1 MANSVMSKPSLQP
14 RKGRNGFDLSF
25 HRNYTA
31 PLGALLPVFTDYAI
45 VGDKYRLNTATFVRT
60 EPLEKAAF
68 ARFRHHVDWFFV
80 PMTQMFSLWNEFYNQ
95 TNDVMSSIF
104 SSVDNLTNGVLW
116 PRHVVFPTFSNFLT
130 SSISNFS
137 SYDSSTHI
145 TKYYADEFGV
155 PYVWNLRR
163 LWDMFGYGSLSM
175 HGFTSTNEKFLLIP
189 YLAYHKIFHSHY
201 RPTQWFK
208 NDPGLY
214 NVDNYYASSGS
225 TVSSDFTRRILS
237 TIHYRPY
244 RKDYFTNVMPS
255 PLYNNNYPDYISDF
269 GLNITGSGD
278 RAKFRFS
285 LNPEMAG
292 YAQNSSLIDNSN
304 GLVQLDFVA
313 SDQKGNSSANLSLPD
328 HNNLNYLSAADIRT
342 VFAFDKLLR
351 VTAFA
356 GSHYQDQVLAHYGIK
371 LPEGI
376 SNEAYFLGS
385 QSVPVVVNEVVA
397 TASTGATEDNKPLA
411 GSTIGDIAGKGF
423 TPSDQKIGKDINFTC
438 PCDGVIIG
446 IQSIELI
453 PEYSSMFMERQHR
466 YLDTFDF
473 YHPELDGIGMQ
484 PMVVNDLGY
493 SVSNSN
499 DVRGWQYRY
508 MEYKTKVDV
517 CNEGFWDTNRYN
529 WAPTKQSALALGNGV
544 YSPAMN
550 NSLYY
555 KFFTFPQV
563 ANNIFLKK
571 YPFYGSPG
579 NTSGAAV
586 LQDDNS
592 SLGLVAY
599 QIGSTSSQMCYE
611 NDPFLVSMDIKAFK
625 TSVMST
631 FSLDK
636 VL

>member
-68 ARFRHHVDWFFV
+68 ARFKHHVDWFFI

-95 TNDVMSSIF
+95 TNDIMSSIF
-104 SSVDNLTNGVLW
+104 SAQVPNGYKW
-116 PRHVVFPTFSNFLT
+116 PRHNVFPAFSNFLLN
-130 SSISNFS
+130 SIDQFS
-137 SYDSSTHI
+137 DYDSTTKI
-145 TKYYADEFGV
+145 TKYYCDNFGV

-175 HGFTSTNEKFLLIP
+175 HGFGTSSNPEYFLLIP
-189 YLAYHKIFHSHY
+189 YLAYHKVFHSHY

-208 NDPGLY
+208 NNPDLY
-214 NVDNYYASSGS
+214 NVDNSYANSGP
-225 TVSSDFTRRILS
+225 TVASDFTRRILT

-244 RKDYFTNVMPS
+244 RKDYFTNVMPA
-255 PLYNNNYPDYISDF
+255 PLYNELYPDYISDF
-269 GLNITGSGD
+269 GRKSGSADYSGGFSLRSLINPEVSSSSSSGFANGLFQSVYSSQGVSSADGSSMFLKNNSGD
-278 RAKFRFS
+278 YAFS
-285 LNPEMAG
+285 
-292 YAQNSSLIDNSN
+292 SS
-304 GLVQLDFVA
+304 
-313 SDQKGNSSANLSLPD
+313 
-328 HNNLNYLSAADIRT
+328 DIRT

-371 LPEGI
+371 IPEGI
-376 SNEAYFLGS
+376 SDEAYFLGS

-499 DVRGWQYRY
+499 DVKGWQYRY

-555 KFFTFPQV
+555 KFFMFPQV

-586 LQDDNS
+586 LQDDNT

-599 QIGSTSSQMCYE
+599 QTGSTSSQMCYE

>member
-45 VGDKYRLNTATFVRT
+45 VGDKYRLNAATFVRT

-95 TNDVMSSIF
+95 TNDIMSSIF
-104 SSVDNLTNGVLW
+104 SAQLPNGYLW
-116 PRHVVFPTFSNFLT
+116 PRHNVFPAFSNFLLN
-130 SSISNFS
+130 SVDEFS
-137 SYDSSTHI
+137 DYDSTTKI

-175 HGFTSTNEKFLLIP
+175 HGFGTSSNPEYFLLIP
-189 YLAYHKIFHSHY
+189 YLAYHKVFHSHY

-208 NDPGLY
+208 NDPSLY
-214 NVDNYYASSGS
+214 NVDNSYSNSGP
-225 TVSSDFTRRILS
+225 TVSSDFTRRILT

-255 PLYNNNYPDYISDF
+255 PLYNNNYPDYIADF
-269 GLNITGSGD
+269 GLFSSSQSINSFN
-278 RAKFRFS
+278 FRS
-285 LNPEMAG
+285 LLNPETSFS
-292 YAQNSSLIDNSN
+292 QFSSSNSN
-304 GLVQLDFVA
+304 GVFQSNVGDSYSGSSLLLRYSGVPGFSS
-313 SDQKGNSSANLSLPD
+313 SDV
-328 HNNLNYLSAADIRT
+328 RT
-342 VFAFDKLLR
+342 IFAFDKLLR

-376 SNEAYFLGS
+376 SDEAYFLGS

-397 TASTGATEDNKPLA
+397 TSSTGATEDNKPLA

-466 YLDTFDF
+466 YLGTFDF

-499 DVRGWQYRY
+499 AVKGWQYRY

-544 YSPAMN
+544 YSPAIN

-555 KFFTFPQV
+555 KFFIFPQV

-579 NTSGAAV
+579 DTSGAAV
-586 LQDDNS
+586 LQDDNT